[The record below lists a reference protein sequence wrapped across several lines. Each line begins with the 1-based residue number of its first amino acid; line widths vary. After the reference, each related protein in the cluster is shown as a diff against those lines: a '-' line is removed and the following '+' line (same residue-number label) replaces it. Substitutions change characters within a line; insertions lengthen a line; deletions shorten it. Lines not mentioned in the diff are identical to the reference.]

1 MVTAAWFTWWIN
13 LSASSSVTSL
23 RLSRPTA
30 PPALFR
36 ATWLLLGKFFCG
48 FPKLLPS
55 PSLVAALMMLLREG
69 AAWLELLGGG
79 VLSEGV

>member
-1 MVTAAWFTWWIN
+1 M
-13 LSASSSVTSL
+13 
-23 RLSRPTA
+23 
-30 PPALFR
+30 FR

-48 FPKLLPS
+48 FLKLLPS